1 MFHHL
6 CLLTLVQIV
15 HWYWCNFSPLLAV
28 WKLISPQT
36 HTFVLWYYEGHL
48 CQMYFSPL
56 IHPISL
62 HCLCIFSG
70 LTASRLCQRPILV
83 DLNLMQLGVIRWQK
97 SHLGARCNWGHRCSI
112 SITLSVL
119 YNMTKC
125 VSVLQGQSE
134 MEQQGHRTWH
144 KQSCGRPPQAPGRA
158 GGGVYHSTTP
168 SAGWKSGI
176 DTVFHTKVDQ

>member
-1 MFHHL
+1 MFHHP
-6 CLLTLVQIV
+6 CLFTLVQIV
-15 HWYWCNFSPLLAV
+15 HWYWFNFSPLLAV
-28 WKLISPQT
+28 WKLISPQA

-48 CQMYFSPL
+48 CQMFFSPT
-56 IHPISL
+56 SL
-62 HCLCIFSG
+62 YWIFNFSG

-83 DLNLMQLGVIRWQK
+83 DLNLMLLGVIRWQK
-97 SHLGARCNWGHRCSI
+97 SHLGARCNWGCRCSI

-125 VSVLQGQSE
+125 VSVLNGSQE
-134 MEQQGHRTWH
+134 MERQGHRTWH

-168 SAGWKSGI
+168 SAYLKSGI
-176 DTVFHTKVDQ
+176 DLFDPLVRFCFL